1 MRPNTGQSESKFSPR
16 LLVKR
21 SCKSVI
27 HTPLKN
33 LDITEWLFT
42 LGDAEYQ
49 QCSISHIAC
58 GSSRAAD
65 GKRMSLNVEEIGG
78 SLVVEHYEDI
88 SEKQHCR
95 VISTSDVF
103 VQGSRTTVHVVWD
116 LSVTPLTENSC
127 EFITCNEVR

>member
-1 MRPNTGQSESKFSPR
+1 
-16 LLVKR
+16 
-21 SCKSVI
+21 
-27 HTPLKN
+27 
-33 LDITEWLFT
+33 
-42 LGDAEYQ
+42 
-49 QCSISHIAC
+49 
-58 GSSRAAD
+58 
-65 GKRMSLNVEEIGG
+65 MSLNVEEIGG
-78 SLVVEHYEDI
+78 SLVVEHYVEDI